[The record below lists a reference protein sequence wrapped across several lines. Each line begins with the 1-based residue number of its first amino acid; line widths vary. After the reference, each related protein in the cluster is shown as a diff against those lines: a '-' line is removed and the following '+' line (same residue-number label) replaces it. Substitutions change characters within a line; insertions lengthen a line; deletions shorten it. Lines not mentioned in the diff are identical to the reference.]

1 MTTKANG
8 NDIDVFAVRP
18 AGRLSASPVV
28 NSEGSTVPFAIT
40 FDQAGHL
47 VIADAGTN
55 ALSTFSLGSD
65 GTVTPIDSVGT
76 GQAATCWVAPAGG
89 TLYASNAGSANV
101 SGYTSSSS
109 GQLTLLGQTSTDA
122 GTVDATAAQ
131 DGAFLYVQTGGNGI
145 VDEFSVGTGG
155 SLTSVGS
162 VTVAGAAGG
171 EGIAAS

>member
-1 MTTKANG
+1 MTSTCSGSAS
-8 NDIDVFAVRP
+8 
-18 AGRLSASPVV
+18 GRLSASPVV

-40 FDQAGHL
+40 FDPAGHL

-55 ALSTFSLGSD
+55 ALSTFTLGSD
-65 GTVTPIDSVGT
+65 GTVTLIDSVGT
-76 GQAATCWVAPAGG
+76 GQAATCWVALAGG

-101 SGYTSSSS
+101 SGYTSSAS
-109 GQLTLLGQTSTDA
+109 GQLTLLGQTATDP
-122 GTVDATAAQ
+122 GTVDAAATP

-162 VTVAGAAGG
+162 ATVAGAAGG